1 MIQISKRKF
10 KGVLKKTN
18 FNKKIILWPF
28 ELCLLR
34 LSVTVIAVCLL
45 VTPMA
50 AKEYLLRET
59 LESGKAD
66 ICLLDLLADPQALSF
81 DEKAAL
87 SAFCPLPLPK
97 KNLRLRAAELE
108 IFFYQAGLYPATI
121 RSDVMVIPRLRQLS
135 EKELRR
141 WGIPHQN
148 LTAPSEADI
157 IAYQPPHGRQL
168 ELRLVGRGGRLHTWE
183 TIARPAVVRLPSG
196 APVTL
201 RWENAAISIEIQG
214 RLAHAA
220 RLGEKV
226 TLNAAGRNF
235 RGILVDTQ
243 TVIPEE
249 P

>member
-1 MIQISKRKF
+1 MSRAGNRKA
-10 KGVLKKTN
+10 
-18 FNKKIILWPF
+18 
-28 ELCLLR
+28 LLLPLR
-34 LSVTVIAVCLL
+34 FSVIVMPIYLL
-45 VTPMA
+45 VTPIT

-66 ICLLDLLADPQALSF
+66 ICLLDLVAESQVLSSQ
-81 DEKAAL
+81 ERAAL

-97 KNLRLRAAELE
+97 KNTRLKAPELE

-121 RSDVMVIPRLRQLS
+121 RSDVVVIPRLRQLS
-135 EKELRR
+135 EQELLR

-148 LTAPSEADI
+148 LMAPAEAEV
-157 IAYQPPHGRQL
+157 IAYEAPRGRQL
-168 ELRLVGRGGRLHTWE
+168 ELRLVGRGGHFHTWE
-183 TIARPAVVRLPSG
+183 TITRPAVARLPSG
-196 APVTL
+196 TPVTL
-201 RWENAAISIEIQG
+201 RWENAAISIEIHG

-235 RGILVDTQ
+235 RGILVDNQ
-243 TVIPEE
+243 TVIPEG